1 MIAEGNRLMA
11 IRSQRLPTIWES
23 YQMKMSSAILGALFA
38 LFVLTAPGL
47 SSAAHA
53 DPMTDDGGVDNP
65 DFYSQG

>member
-1 MIAEGNRLMA
+1 
-11 IRSQRLPTIWES
+11 
-23 YQMKMSSAILGALFA
+23 MKMSSAILGALFA